1 MDTKCTTIGC
11 DRETMKNR
19 SRCGVH
25 VRDICLATLCKQR
38 VYPGT
43 DYCRD
48 HLCTFHNCYNY
59 KDPSKEVCDQAHKST
74 TPMLRCEACVPG
86 VKTCASCAGTTTTTN
101 QKCTYNG
108 CMKNWYMNFRC
119 YEHMQMPGPPKP
131 TTPTETN
138 KHFLCPCGKI
148 PLMGYTFCK
157 ACMCKYDNC
166 AKERVITT
174 HYCRDHQTQ
183 YLYMECVDREKC
195 NHVEHLV
202 EMIPG
207 ERVQID
213 RPCDICS
220 NEMCLAHELV
230 DKIQYD
236 ANVTQLFVKI
246 FDHVRNCKCRK
257 GLNE

>member
-1 MDTKCTTIGC
+1 MDPNVGTVTCSAANCTNARVPTYNFCVKHVCSITNCTKYG
-11 DRETMKNR
+11 
-19 SRCGVH
+19 GVI
-25 VRDICLATLCKQR
+25 VNGK
-38 VYPGT
+38 P
-43 DYCRD
+43 
-48 HLCTFHNCYNY
+48 LCTEH
-59 KDPSKEVCDQAHKST
+59 
-74 TPMLRCEACVPG
+74 
-86 VKTCASCAGTTTTTN
+86 CASMRGSTN

-108 CMKNWYMNFRC
+108 CMKDWYMNFRC

-157 ACMCKYDNC
+157 ACVCKYDNC

-183 YLYMECVDREKC
+183 CLHMECVDGEKC

-202 EMIPG
+202 EIVPMKCG
-207 ERVQID
+207 HGAGCSQCAED
-213 RPCDICS
+213 REIVGVSSKRDRSPCDICL
-220 NEMCLAHELV
+220 NEMCLAHELI

-246 FDHVRNCKCRK
+246 FDHVRNCECRK
-257 GLNE
+257 GVK